1 MAASIARYDAQY
13 FRKWYRDPESRVSTV
28 ASAERKA
35 RMALG
40 VAEYY
45 LERPVRTVLDVGCGE
60 GQWEP
65 VLRKLRA
72 GIAYRGIDASEYA
85 IQKWGKKRNLLLG
98 TFGDL
103 PDLLDDARYDLI
115 VCSDML
121 YYVGTPDLKRG
132 LAALAERLDGVA
144 FLEAY
149 TPDDAIEGDTH
160 GWEPR
165 DFAAW
170 RKLFRQHGFTGC
182 GPHCYV
188 GEALAPMVM
197 QLERG
202 QV

>member
-1 MAASIARYDAQY
+1 MAESLPQYDAHY
-13 FRKWYRDPESRVSTV
+13 FETWYRNPASRVSTV

-65 VLRKLRA
+65 ILRKLRR
-72 GIAYRGIDASEYA
+72 GIAYCGIDASEYA
-85 IQKWGKKRNLLLG
+85 VAKWGRKRNLALG
-98 TFGDL
+98 TFGEL
-103 PDLLDDARYDLI
+103 PDLLDATRYDLI
-115 VCSDML
+115 ICSDML
-121 YYVGTPDLKRG
+121 YYVGTRDLKRG
-132 LAALAERLDGVA
+132 LAALASRLDGVA

-149 TPDDAIEGDTH
+149 TPDDAIEGDVE

-165 DFAAW
+165 DAAAW
-170 RKLFRQHGFTGC
+170 RALFRAQGLVGC

-188 GEALAPMVM
+188 GPALAPMVM
-197 QLERG
+197 QLERNT
-202 QV
+202 V